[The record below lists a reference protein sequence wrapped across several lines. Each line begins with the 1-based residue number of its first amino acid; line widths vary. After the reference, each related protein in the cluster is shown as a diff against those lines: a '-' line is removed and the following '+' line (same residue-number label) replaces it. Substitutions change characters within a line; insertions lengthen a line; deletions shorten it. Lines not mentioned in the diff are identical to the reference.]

1 MIYQVTDEKTLEEVC
16 FRFYGRS
23 DAIIDVLKQRPELS
37 FLGRVLEQGTR
48 LDLPEFAVTSV
59 TANVVRLWE

>member
-23 DAIIDVLKQRPELS
+23 DAVVDVLKQRPELS
-37 FLGRVLEQGTR
+37 FLGRVLEEGTR
-48 LDLPEFAVTSV
+48 IDLPEVAVTSV
-59 TANVVRLWE
+59 TETVIRLWD